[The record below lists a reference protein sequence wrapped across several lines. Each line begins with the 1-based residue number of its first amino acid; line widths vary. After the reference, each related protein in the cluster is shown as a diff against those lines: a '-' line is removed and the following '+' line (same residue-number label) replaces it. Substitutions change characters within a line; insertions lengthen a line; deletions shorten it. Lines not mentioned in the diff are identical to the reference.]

1 MRSAGKLA
9 DAILI
14 TAGCSSLLFLLFNIS
29 RHGWTLH
36 YLSLLLVAAIFFS
49 ALRLSVSIKGNV
61 ALLLLSTVV
70 GLYGAEALL
79 GQVLFTPS
87 RFSAWDWLNFPE
99 DVTTGIAIDRI
110 KEQKAVNASFDS
122 RTRLQVVQDLRS
134 QGIHAFPHIF
144 LSVLMQ
150 ADGKGGITTL
160 FKTGQEE
167 FLPLASI
174 SHVTTVF
181 CNESGEYII
190 YDSDE
195 HGFHNPPGLWQQD
208 AVQVVA
214 LGDSF
219 THGACVPTENS
230 FVSVI
235 RSHFPAT
242 INLGVD
248 GNGPLAML
256 ATLKEYAASLRPKI
270 VLWFYYEGNDSRDLD
285 EREKN
290 SLLLRQYLGTSF
302 SQRLIDRQEEI
313 DHVLTA
319 YLEGA
324 MQAREASF
332 DPEAFL
338 KLQHVRTSV
347 QSVINKRPAR
357 DGLPAELV
365 EFLKTAGAESAK
377 EDLELFRAIL
387 GEARA
392 SVAAW
397 GGRLYFVYLPTWA
410 RYRSPDL
417 ASQDRAAVLRIAGES
432 GVPIVDIHT
441 AFASHPDPLSL
452 FPFRRHAHYH
462 ITGHQLVAEEVLK
475 RLEKDGTGHR

>member
-14 TAGCSSLLFLLFNIS
+14 LAGCSSLLFLLFNIS
-29 RHGWTLH
+29 RHGWTSH
-36 YLSLLLVAAIFFS
+36 YLSLLLIAVMFFS
-49 ALRLSVSIKGNV
+49 ALRLAVSTRINV
-61 ALLLLSTVV
+61 VLALLSTAIS
-70 GLYGAEALL
+70 LYTAEALL

-99 DVTTGIAIDRI
+99 DVTTEIAIDRI
-110 KEQKAVNASFDS
+110 KEKKALNASFDS
-122 RTRLQVVQDLRS
+122 RTRLQVVRDLRS
-134 QGIHAFPHIF
+134 RGIHAFPHIF
-144 LSVLMQ
+144 LSVLLEG
-150 ADGKGGITTL
+150 DGKGGIKAL
-160 FKTGQEE
+160 LKSGQEE

-195 HGFHNPPGLWQQD
+195 HGFHNPPGLWHKD
-208 AVQVVA
+208 PVQIVA

-219 THGACVPTENS
+219 THGACVPTEKG

-235 RSHFPAT
+235 RSRFPAT
-242 INLGVD
+242 VNLGVD

-256 ATLKEYAASLRPKI
+256 ATLKEYAASLRPEI

-290 SLLLRQYLGTSF
+290 APLLRQYLGTPF

-313 DHVLTA
+313 DQALTT

-324 MQAREASF
+324 MHAQEVSF

-338 KLQHVRTSV
+338 KLQHLRTSV

-365 EFLKTAGAESAK
+365 EFLKTSSAQSGK

-387 GEARA
+387 IEARTSA
-392 SVAAW
+392 AAW

-410 RYRSPDL
+410 RYRSPEL
-417 ASQDRAAVLRIAGES
+417 ASQDRAAVVQIVGEL
-432 GVPIVDIHT
+432 GIPIVDIHR

-452 FPFRRHAHYH
+452 FPFRRHAHYN
-462 ITGHQLVAEEVLK
+462 IDGHHLVAEEVLN
-475 RLEKDGTGHR
+475 RLEKDRADPR